1 MKRYFTYILSFVMI
15 SCIAACTKSEDVVN
29 PNAEGHMAL
38 RLVSSTMT
46 RATTPGNGVG
56 TGENDD
62 NLKEDAIISAD
73 LYFFDGEGSGN
84 AVWHHRAIFT
94 NQLEEATISELTI
107 PSNIMSAIFNTN
119 TSQATLYVVANAP
132 AGTLPTYEG
141 LAEGETLPTMA
152 QLKAY
157 TISTTSWKTTTT
169 PSSAQSS
176 FVMDG
181 EDKITKTNN
190 EIGGTVALTR
200 AAAKIELSIT
210 DVVSSVTVGDETWT
224 PVLGDNDNGSTIL
237 VSLNY
242 AVGGSYING
251 AYNKTFANDNTQQ
264 NYGFARDAAVT
275 DKKAYN
281 QAHPFYSYASDWGAG
296 GANEPYL
303 LLVVPWISSKPGTS
317 QQNTFYQI
325 PVGSLDAKQIKR
337 NHYYK
342 VKINVGTMGSF
353 EPQTATEITPS
364 YTVIDW
370 STGSITTDIKEAR
383 YLVVDQTEIEIF
395 NQNEYSIGYASSHPD
410 KTAVKILSVTRDDMS
425 SEVVGTTTFYK
436 GDGVT
441 SIDAGVWDDDEKYKL
456 LKGFNVALQNNMIVF
471 THDLV
476 NEDENS
482 SVNADSYPT
491 SGDFQN
497 VDDYDFAPYYITLE
511 VSMEVDD
518 NTTFSEQITIIQ
530 YPQLYAKA
538 SQNSDYGN
546 GGGYN
551 DDHNL
556 MVNAYYCKENT
567 QEYVYKVNTNQQTFG
582 TAPGLWTGGNTNK
595 NPNMYVVTATAFSSD
610 SPYFIGDPRQLENDT
625 DLINATWNHDSYS
638 STAQVSIWVNTVDI
652 NGKTRRLQYYYPTN
666 QERVGNDAN
675 NPASYVTGYMVAPKF
690 RVASSYSVTHNTNSK
705 DLAEKRCASYQEDG
719 YPAGRWRLPTYAEAA
734 FMVKLSNEQKIPP
747 LFNAGTPYW
756 CAHGAFIPA
765 SDGTVTLNSTG
776 SAQSVRCVYDE
787 WYWGSGQIANKS
799 TFTWG
804 DKQR

>member
-1 MKRYFTYILSFVMI
+1 MKRYFTYILSFVLI

-46 RATTPGNGVG
+46 RSATSGNGVG
-56 TGENDD
+56 VGENDD
-62 NLKEDAIISAD
+62 NLSEDKLVSAD

-84 AVWHHRAIFT
+84 AVWHHRATFT

-132 AGTLPTYEG
+132 ARTLPTYEG
-141 LAEGETLPTMA
+141 LAEGETLPTMDE
-152 QLKAY
+152 LKAY
-157 TISTTSWKTTTT
+157 TISTTSWKTSAT

-210 DVVSSVTVGDETWT
+210 DVVSSVTVDGVTWT

-251 AYNKTFANDNTQQ
+251 VYDKTFANDNTQQ

-275 DKKAYN
+275 DKKVYN
-281 QAHPFYSYASDWGAG
+281 QAHPFYSYASDWGTG

-317 QQNTFYQI
+317 RQNTYYQI

-383 YLVVDQTEIEIF
+383 YLVVDE
-395 NQNEYSIGYASSHPD
+395 NKVVMNNVNSYSIPYASSHPV
-410 KTAVKILSVTRDDMS
+410 TLEIISVTKPNFSGKVATTNTYEPTSDNKM
-425 SEVVGTTTFYK
+425 EVTPTADTNGRGNTNPF
-436 GDGVT
+436 
-441 SIDAGVWDDDEKYKL
+441 KL
-456 LKGFNVALQNNMIVF
+456 EDLNKTITLSH
-471 THDLV
+471 TLV
-476 NEDENS
+476 NDNNS
-482 SVNADSYPT
+482 NA
-491 SGDFQN
+491 F
-497 VDDYDFAPYYITLE
+497 DYAAYTITAKIYHT
-511 VSMEVDD
+511 D
-518 NTTFSEQITIIQ
+518 NTSFSETITFTQ
-530 YPQLYAKA
+530 YPAMYVEAYL
-538 SQNSDYGN
+538 NSDYKNDSNNNNDNAHDGYVWVNN
-546 GGGYN
+546 GSNLGGV
-551 DDHNL
+551 HGL
-556 MVNAYYCKENT
+556 GSATNA
-567 QEYVYKVNTNQQTFG
+567 
-582 TAPGLWTGGNTNK
+582 
-595 NPNMYVVTATAFSSD
+595 NPNMYTITTTAFADCTYS
-610 SPYFIGDPRQLENDT
+610 IGDPRTT
-625 DLINATWNHDSYS
+625 DYDNLNNWGNGSASAPALYDNAQN
-638 STAQVSIWVNTVDI
+638 
-652 NGKTRRLQYYYPTN
+652 RRLKYYYSTDN
-666 QERVGNDAN
+666 SDATEN
-675 NPASYVTGYMVAPKF
+675 MIAPKF
-690 RVASSYSVTHNTNSK
+690 RIASSYGVTTDQSYDNMK
-705 DLAEKRCASYQEDG
+705 RRCASYQEDG
-719 YPAGRWRLPTYAEAA
+719 YPAGRWRMPTKAELEYI
-734 FMVKLSNEQKIPP
+734 VLLSAKGVIPK
-747 LFNAGTPYW
+747 LFNDDQDNPTGDYW
-756 CAHGAFIPA
+756 CAHGVAYPLR
-765 SDGTVTLNSTG
+765 SGGVRLVEGTSG
-776 SAQSVRCVYDE
+776 DHAVRCVYDD
-787 WYWGSGQIANKS
+787 WYWGSERVKS
-799 TFTWG
+799 TNANTLTAFTWG
-804 DKQR
+804 DQPRNTTN

>member
-56 TGENDD
+56 VGENDD
-62 NLKEDAIISAD
+62 NLYEDAIISAD
-73 LYFFDGEGSGN
+73 LYFFDGEGTGN
-84 AVWHHRAIFT
+84 AVWHHRETFT
-94 NQLEEATISELTI
+94 DKREEATITELTI

-152 QLKAY
+152 DLKAY
-157 TISTTSWKTTTT
+157 TISTTSWKTSAT

-190 EIGGTVALTR
+190 EIGGTVSLTR

-210 DVVSSVTVGDETWT
+210 DVVSSVTVGGETWT

-251 AYNKTFANDNTQQ
+251 VYDKTFANDNTQQ

-281 QAHPFYSYASDWGAG
+281 QAHPFYSYASDWGTG

-317 QQNTFYQI
+317 QQNTYYQI

-370 STGSITTDIKEAR
+370 STGSISTDIKEAH
-383 YLVVDQTEIEIF
+383 YLVVDE
-395 NQNEYSIGYASSHPD
+395 NEVIMNNITSYGVGYQSSDEVTAYITGFKCSFYENVNGTATKREYNDTYNVSEKLTSLNDVAPDLENSTFTVKVENGKIVLEHDLDNIMPD
-410 KTAVKILSVTRDDMS
+410 KVYHYFPYEITVQVTNPALPGNPEIIVFKQYPALYVEYEYMSECTAFVN
-425 SEVVGTTTFYK
+425 GTTRRSQ
-436 GDGVT
+436 GWWWV
-441 SIDAGVWDDDEKYKL
+441 AGT
-456 LKGFNVALQNNMIVF
+456 AS
-471 THDLV
+471 
-476 NEDENS
+476 NS
-482 SVNADSYPT
+482 KN
-491 SGDFQN
+491 
-497 VDDYDFAPYYITLE
+497 I
-511 VSMEVDD
+511 
-518 NTTFSEQITIIQ
+518 
-530 YPQLYAKA
+530 
-538 SQNSDYGN
+538 
-546 GGGYN
+546 
-551 DDHNL
+551 
-556 MVNAYYCKENT
+556 
-567 QEYVYKVNTNQQTFG
+567 YKVT
-582 TAPGLWTGGNTNK
+582 
-595 NPNMYVVTATAFSSD
+595 VSAFD
-610 SPYFIGDPRQLENDT
+610 
-625 DLINATWNHDSYS
+625 S
-638 STAQVSIWVNTVDI
+638 STADYIIADPREPANNDNFVFRENINANSNVRATATDASGDNTLTGYRGTITGPASENLVAPAFLVSSSYITNGGSGVNTY
-652 NGKTRRLQYYYPTN
+652 NY
-666 QERVGNDAN
+666 
-675 NPASYVTGYMVAPKF
+675 
-690 RVASSYSVTHNTNSK
+690 NTNGRY
-705 DLAEKRCASYQEDG
+705 RCAGYQENG
-719 YPAGRWRLPTYAEAA
+719 YPAGRWRLPTPAEIQVIARMCTEKKLENVFYASGS
-734 FMVKLSNEQKIPP
+734 VYLSSN
-747 LFNAGTPYW
+747 
-756 CAHGAFIPA
+756 GAYQVLETNG
-765 SDGTVTLNSTG
+765 GTVSYSGETSSTL
-776 SAQSVRCVYDE
+776 RCVYDI
-787 WYWGSGQIANKS
+787 WYWKDKAKDNSQFIWGADGDVAEKKAAG
-799 TFTWG
+799 TYDTYFTPV
-804 DKQR
+804 QQ

>member
-46 RATTPGNGVG
+46 RATIPGNGVG
-56 TGENDD
+56 ADVNDD
-62 NLKEDAIISAD
+62 NLYEDKLVSAD

-84 AVWHHRAIFT
+84 AVWHHRETFSNTREKAEIT
-94 NQLEEATISELTI
+94 ELTI

-141 LAEGETLPTMA
+141 LAEGETLPTMDE
-152 QLKAY
+152 LKAY
-157 TISTTSWKTTTT
+157 TISTTSWKTSATT
-169 PSSAQSS
+169 SSAQSS

-210 DVVSSVTVGDETWT
+210 DVVSSVTVGGETWT

-251 AYNKTFANDNTQQ
+251 VYDKTFANDNTQQ

-281 QAHPFYSYASDWGAG
+281 QAHPFYSYASDWGTG

-303 LLVVPWISSKPGTS
+303 LLVVPWVKNGSTTH
-317 QQNTFYQI
+317 QDTYYQI

-383 YLVVDQTEIEIF
+383 YLVVDENYVIANNLEDIAVGF
-395 NQNEYSIGYASSHPD
+395 KSSHPVEIRVVESTFGD
-410 KTAVKILSVTRDDMS
+410 YYTSSKNQWTAVEDDNEVTLD
-425 SEVVGTTTFYK
+425 GTTTGSIKFHHSLDNTRVEST
-436 GDGVT
+436 GDP
-441 SIDAGVWDDDEKYKL
+441 EKRYDYQVNTVKVKIYQPGYENTYFQEVIIEQRPALYL
-456 LKGFNVALQNNMIVF
+456 LSDSG
-471 THDLV
+471 
-476 NEDENS
+476 NEDEN
-482 SVNADSYPT
+482 N
-491 SGDFQN
+491 
-497 VDDYDFAPYYITLE
+497 
-511 VSMEVDD
+511 
-518 NTTFSEQITIIQ
+518 
-530 YPQLYAKA
+530 
-538 SQNSDYGN
+538 
-546 GGGYN
+546 
-551 DDHNL
+551 
-556 MVNAYYCKENT
+556 
-567 QEYVYKVNTNQQTFG
+567 YVMINTN
-582 TAPGLWTGGNTNK
+582 
-595 NPNMYVVTATAFSSD
+595 
-610 SPYFIGDPRQLENDT
+610 R
-625 DLINATWNHDSYS
+625 SYS
-638 STAQVSIWVNTVDI
+638 SSGSSSGNILEWESVGTSSSGYYTLFTISVSSFDNSTANYLITDPRVS
-652 NGKTRRLQYYYPTN
+652 
-666 QERVGNDAN
+666 AN
-675 NPASYVTGYMVAPKF
+675 NDIITQFASYRTDYSTIAAGDIEEDEAGDSDLSGYRRTIQGAAAENLVAPKF
-690 RVASSYSVTHNTNSK
+690 TVASACGTYKNGDSRIY
-705 DLAEKRCASYQEDG
+705 AETSGYYRCASYQEAG
-719 YPAGRWRLPTYAEAA
+719 YPAGRWRIPTPAELNVIGRLCAEGKITETI
-734 FMVKLSNEQKIPP
+734 FVDGVIYMSSNGPYKYDE
-747 LFNAGTPYW
+747 AGTFKKVNDQTY
-756 CAHGAFIPA
+756 
-765 SDGTVTLNSTG
+765 SG
-776 SAQSVRCVYDE
+776 SIRCVYDT
-787 WYWGSGQIANKS
+787 WYWKDKAKDDSKFIWGAEGDVAEKKAAG
-799 TFTWG
+799 TYDTYFTPV
-804 DKQR
+804 QQ